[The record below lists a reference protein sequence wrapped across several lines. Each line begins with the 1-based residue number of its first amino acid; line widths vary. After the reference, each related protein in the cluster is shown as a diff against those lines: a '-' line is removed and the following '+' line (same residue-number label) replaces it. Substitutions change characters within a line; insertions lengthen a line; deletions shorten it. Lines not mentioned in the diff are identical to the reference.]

1 MTTLT
6 IDKKNLVDAIEQAA
20 QSQNLSADEV
30 LDKAVAEYIDRWASQ
45 KLRSEQDAFA
55 QLYPQL
61 VEQHFG
67 QYVAIHNGCLIDSD
81 SNDRTLHLRLRQKYG
96 QMPILL
102 RKVTDDVN
110 PPTFLWRRPR
120 LEQILP

>member
-6 IDKKNLVDAIEQAA
+6 IDKQNLVDAIEQAA

-30 LDKAVAEYIDRWASQ
+30 IDKAVAEYIDRWASQ

-55 QLYPQL
+55 QLHPQL
-61 VEQHFG
+61 VEQYFG

-81 SNDRTLHLRLRQKYG
+81 FDDLTLHLRLRQKYG

-102 RKVTDDVN
+102 RKVTDDID
-110 PPTFLWRRPR
+110 PPTFLWHRPR